1 MDASRRKQINEL
13 ALTIRESLGLTT
25 PIDVEEVIDRL
36 GGSIEEFDP
45 YYGKDAEAYVR
56 KAGDSFAIAVNDSVG
71 HARRRFSIAHE
82 LGHLFLHLGYLIDDD
97 LWESVDSYIDSVRH
111 RMGYNEE
118 EFEA

>member
-1 MDASRRKQINEL
+1 M
-13 ALTIRESLGLTT
+13 
-25 PIDVEEVIDRL
+25 
-36 GGSIEEFDP
+36 
-45 YYGKDAEAYVR
+45 
-56 KAGDSFAIAVNDSVG
+56 G

-118 EFEA
+118 EFEAHEFAGSLLMPADEFRFVANQFFADGLYPLEKIAEHFDVSSKAVKVRGCWLGVFSWE